1 MDMKNNEN
9 KLNGRFSNKK
19 FVTSKNV
26 SDFSSLFYFIFFQL
40 FNPSALI
47 MVISDRAAIILKM
60 RIC

>member
-40 FNPSALI
+40 FYPSALI
-47 MVISDRAAIILKM
+47 MVISDRAAIILKT